1 MYTFEGDYGEKVK
14 TSPIPESYAALVEEK
29 TLEMIEKVADA
40 DDEIAELFLME
51 EIPDSDTLKAAI

>member
-1 MYTFEGDYGEKVK
+1 
-14 TSPIPESYAALVEEK
+14 LVEEK

-40 DDEIAELFLME
+40 DDAIAKFFLME